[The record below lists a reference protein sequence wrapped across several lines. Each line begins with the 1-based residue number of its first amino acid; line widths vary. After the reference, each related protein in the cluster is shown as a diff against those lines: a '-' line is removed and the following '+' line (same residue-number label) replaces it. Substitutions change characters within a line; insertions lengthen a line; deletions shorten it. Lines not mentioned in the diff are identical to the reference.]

1 MSAPGGAAR
10 VVVVC
15 GLAVA
20 VTAATIGT
28 AFFGVHT
35 WLTWAPLGGGLAAAL
50 LGALAGLRRSGRA
63 AVHVALSRSRA
74 RLVAECALVV
84 SLAVVANAAALQAP
98 VIVDVTA
105 SKKNTLA
112 EASVQVAR
120 VLQRPVK
127 ITAVLDGADRAWV
140 ELSDLVARYQRETPH
155 ITLERVSPDA
165 DPTAAAYEAKV
176 LVTAPPASGNE
187 SGEEGERRQ
196 RVRFTAGA
204 PDQEELLTKALRAV
218 SLDRRPRAYFLAGH
232 EEPALADDAPAGLRR
247 FGQALVD
254 DGLEVVPLPLPVV
267 KQIPEDASLV
277 IVVASR
283 AIPAAE
289 AALLHEHLD
298 EGGRL
303 LVLLEPFEDAGL
315 ASLLGSVGI
324 QADDDV
330 VVDRSTFSGL
340 VGGPETATGVAY
352 ASHPVTQKLG
362 GAMTHFS
369 RARSLSMNPGTP
381 AEPQPL
387 VQTGAEA
394 FGEMTRGPA
403 SFDDADVGGP
413 VTLALAA
420 ELPPVAG
427 RAPGRIVVFGDATFA
442 TNQGLGLGA
451 NQDLLLNA
459 SQWLVGRDDGI
470 VVRPRGRG
478 GNLLLLSP
486 TSRERI
492 AFVLLYGLPVALLCA
507 GLSVSAIRRRR

>member
-1 MSAPGGAAR
+1 MKSVAR
-10 VVVVC
+10 VVGVS
-15 GLAVA
+15 GLVVA

-28 AFFGVHT
+28 AFFGVRT
-35 WLTWAPLGGGLAAAL
+35 WLTWVPLVGGLAAAL
-50 LGALAGLRRSGRA
+50 LAGLSSLRAGGGASVDRA
-63 AVHVALSRSRA
+63 AARA
-74 RLVAECALVV
+74 RALLVAECALAV

-98 VIVDVTA
+98 VVVDVTA
-105 SKKNTLA
+105 SRRNTLA

-120 VLQRPVK
+120 ALKAPVT
-127 ITAVLDGADRAWV
+127 ITATLDGADRAWV
-140 ELSDLVARYQRETPH
+140 ELEELVGRYQRETAQL
-155 ITLERVSPDA
+155 TLVRVAPDA
-165 DPTAAAYEAKV
+165 APAEALHEAKV
-176 LVTAPPASGNE
+176 VVSAASPLAGG
-187 SGEEGERRQ
+187 SERRQ
-196 RVRFTAGA
+196 RVRFQAGA
-204 PDQEELLTKALRAV
+204 PDQEELLTKAVRAV
-218 SLDRRPRAYFLAGH
+218 SLESRPRAYVLAGH
-232 EEPALADDAPAGLRR
+232 GEPAVADDGPAGLRR

-254 DGLEVVPLPLPVV
+254 EGLEVVPLPLSAVG
-267 KQIPEDASLV
+267 QIPDDAGLLV
-277 IVVASR
+277 VPGSQAL
-283 AIPAAE
+283 PAHE
-289 AALLHEHLD
+289 AALLQQHLD

-303 LVLLEPFEDAGL
+303 LVLLEPFVDAGL
-315 ASLLGSVGI
+315 GSLLGSVGI

-330 VVDRSTFSGL
+330 IVDPSAFAGL
-340 VGGPETATGVAY
+340 AGGAETATGVAY

-394 FGEMTRGPA
+394 FGEMTRGKA
-403 SFDDADVGGP
+403 SLDDADVAGP

-420 ELPPVAG
+420 ELLPAAG
-427 RAPGRIVVFGDATFA
+427 PEATRAGRIVVFGDTTFA

-459 SQWLVGRDDGI
+459 SLWLLGRDEDI

-486 TSRERI
+486 TARERL

-507 GLSVSAIRRRR
+507 GLSVSALRRRR